1 MSDEQETPVTGGA
14 APAPATADVV
24 DDARTD
30 SAPSDVDAAPAEPG
44 ATGPSTASGS
54 NAAEVDSGAL
64 ATGATMPPA
73 TIYPPRVAYA
83 LGVLG
88 GVLVAMSF
96 AGVGLWFLSFVAW
109 IPTILAIRG
118 QTPRRALGIGLLGG
132 FVEIAIGF
140 YWLTPMLQTFSGFPL
155 PLCVLF
161 AALLTAYQGGRIA
174 LLTWCAARV
183 ESRGW
188 NADLAFAGGFALSE
202 LVYPLLFPWYFG
214 ASFHEHPLFLQ
225 TAELGGPILV
235 SLVFVSLNLALA
247 SLVRARLLGAPV
259 ARATVAVGVGV
270 TALALVFG
278 DVRMRSIDALIAR
291 SQPVR
296 VGLVQSNIDLH
307 ERRAALPP
315 SLRLTKLA
323 KDQGAELVVW
333 SEATIPQPFDAKNYP
348 NALRQ
353 TLGRKLGV
361 PAVVGGVLYE
371 RIPGALPNN
380 RRLAR
385 YFNSAFTVDDKGEVT
400 GRYDKQFLL
409 MFGEYLPFGEM
420 FPSLYEVSPNSGAFT
435 PGQSFEPLRLGEHRL
450 ATMICYEDII
460 PSFVNKLVRA
470 GDPAPL
476 VNLTNDRWFQNPR
489 AGHAGER
496 DTFEPIQHLALA
508 KLRSIEHR
516 MYLARVSNSGLSALV
531 DANGRVVVQT
541 QAMRPEVQVGEAR
554 YMRVPTLY
562 SIVGD
567 VPWWVISGLTLAACF
582 LRRPS
587 RGAAATVP
595 GPSATS

>member
-1 MSDEQETPVTGGA
+1 MSDEQETPATGGD
-14 APAPATADVV
+14 APLPATDDVV
-24 DDARTD
+24 DVAPPAKGGGGDESPSTEAAVSEPTRDGATEAVTAGPADAADPPALSLESKPAPVYPART
-30 SAPSDVDAAPAEPG
+30 
-44 ATGPSTASGS
+44 
-54 NAAEVDSGAL
+54 
-64 ATGATMPPA
+64 
-73 TIYPPRVAYA
+73 AYT

-109 IPTILAIRG
+109 IPTILAVRG

-161 AALLTAYQGGRIA
+161 AAVLTFYQGGRIA
-174 LLTWCAARV
+174 LLTWCAARA

-214 ASFHEHPLFLQ
+214 ASFHDHPMFMQ

-235 SLVFVSLNLALA
+235 SLVYVGLNLALA
-247 SLVRARLLGAPV
+247 AVARSRLLGTRLPK
-259 ARATVAVGVGV
+259 ATVATGFAV
-270 TALALVFG
+270 TLLALVFG
-278 DVRMRSIDALIAR
+278 DVRMRSIDVLIAR
-291 SQPVR
+291 SEPVR

-307 ERRAALPP
+307 QRRAALPE

-333 SEATIPQPFDAKNYP
+333 SEATIPQPFDAKNYAS
-348 NALRQ
+348 ALRQ
-353 TLGRKLGV
+353 TLGKKLGV
-361 PAVVGGVLYE
+361 PGVVGGVLYE
-371 RIPGALPNN
+371 RIPGARPNDP
-380 RRLAR
+380 RLAR
-385 YFNSAFTVDDKGEVT
+385 YFNTAFAVDDKGEVT

-409 MFGEYLPFGEM
+409 MFGEYLPFGEL
-420 FPSLYEVSPNSGAFT
+420 FPSLYDLSPNSGAFT

-470 GDPAPL
+470 GDPDLL
-476 VNLTNDRWFQNPR
+476 VNLTNDRWFQNTR
-489 AGHAGER
+489 AGHGGER

-516 MYLARVSNSGLSALV
+516 MYLARVSNSGLSALI

-541 QAMRPEVQVGEAR
+541 QAMRPEVVVGEAR
-554 YMRVPTLY
+554 YMRVPTIY

-567 VPWWVISGLTLAACF
+567 GPWWLVSALTLAACF
-582 LRRPS
+582 VRRPQRRS
-587 RGAAATVP
+587 
-595 GPSATS
+595 SATSPAP